1 MIASNDDDADGDG
14 DGDVDGDVEYV
25 DDDGGRKENKS
36 APTQCG
42 PEAG

>member
-1 MIASNDDDADGDG
+1 MACNDNGSDG
-14 DGDVDGDVEYV
+14 DGDVDGDNV
-25 DDDGGRKENKS
+25 DDDGGRNGNKS

>member
-1 MIASNDDDADGDG
+1 MIASNDNGSDGEV
-14 DGDVDGDVEYV
+14 DVDGDNVDD
-25 DDDGGRKENKS
+25 DDDGGRNGNKS